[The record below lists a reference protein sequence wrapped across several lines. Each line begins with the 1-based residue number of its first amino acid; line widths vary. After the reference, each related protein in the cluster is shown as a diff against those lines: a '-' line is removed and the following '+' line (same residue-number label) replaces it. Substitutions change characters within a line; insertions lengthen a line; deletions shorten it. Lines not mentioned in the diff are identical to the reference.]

1 GSGSGKW
8 SWSRSGLVEF
18 EDEDLAV
25 GMESAGGGGLGFF
38 HGFVGEK
45 MRDFCDEAGGR
56 ECFLN
61 IVAFEVNVGID
72 LVSDA
77 VVALVPFESDVVSSG
92 TDPKRFAANLE
103 GRFPDAQMV
112 ARSDDADGLSV
123 GPAVILRAA
132 EEVELA
138 HGHGEIGFLG

>member
-1 GSGSGKW
+1 
-8 SWSRSGLVEF
+8 
-18 EDEDLAV
+18 
-25 GMESAGGGGLGFF
+25 MESAAGGGLGFF
-38 HGFVGEK
+38 HGFVREK

-61 IVAFEVNVGID
+61 IVAFEVNVGMN

-123 GPAVILRAA
+123 GPAVILGTAKKIQ
-132 EEVELA
+132 LA
-138 HGHGEIGFLG
+138 HRHGEVGLLSEALNEAVQNGSFDVSVDF